1 MNQEWQ
7 PRKEAR
13 DHNSAYFQNDSD
25 NAKVL

>member
-1 MNQEWQ
+1 MNQEWH